1 MSQKERRHFSGEE
14 KVRILR
20 QHLLDGKP
28 VSEVSEAH
36 GINPGMFYQWQKA
49 FFENRAKA
57 FENTRRLH
65 SSIGYLSPA
74 DFEATFYAK
83 NHPFYCPLFR
93 GEPTMNTQ
101 SKGREGDRLRH
112 PLSFNPLSSSH
123 GNLRRSAKICG

>member
-28 VSEVSEAH
+28 VSEVSEAQ
-36 GINPGMFYQWQKA
+36 GINPGMCYQWQKA
-49 FFENRAKA
+49 FFENGAKA

-74 DFEATFYAK
+74 DFEATF
-83 NHPFYCPLFR
+83 
-93 GEPTMNTQ
+93 
-101 SKGREGDRLRH
+101 
-112 PLSFNPLSSSH
+112 
-123 GNLRRSAKICG
+123 